1 MQPADVK
8 NATVV
13 LTGTFNILKRAEA
26 TEALKALGAT
36 VTDSVSAKTHFLFCG
51 VDAGSKLSRA
61 KALGVPVH
69 DEATLMA
76 LIGTQ
81 GAAKATATTA
91 KKKKAA
97 AKKKAVAVE
106 AAAPKKKKKAAAKKA
121 SSSSSAASSG
131 PFAGKAVVLTGT
143 FATMKR
149 AEAEIVLAAAGANIN
164 GSVSQKTD
172 LVVVGVDAGSKLA
185 RAKSLGVKVIT
196 EAEMLALLKQAGVA
210 LPS

>member
-51 VDAGSKLSRA
+51 LDAGSKLSRA

-106 AAAPKKKKKAAAKKA
+106 AAAPQKKAPAKKKATTTTT
-121 SSSSSAASSG
+121 AASSG

-143 FATMKR
+143 FATLKR
-149 AEAEIVLAAAGANIN
+149 ADAEIVLTAAGANIN
-164 GSVSQKTD
+164 GSVSAKTD
-172 LVVVGVDAGSKLA
+172 LLVHGADAGSKLS
-185 RAKSLGVKVIT
+185 RAKALGVKIIT
-196 EAEMLALLKQAGVA
+196 EAEMLAMLKQAGVA
-210 LPS
+210 VPS